1 MYYLNKIV
9 WFFLNPVVVPLVGI
23 VIGAVLLGRGMKW
36 IRTVGAWFVGL
47 SVALLWFESTLTCVC
62 LLGLPLERPYL
73 ATQAAESLPK
83 ADAIVLLGGGIGKT
97 EAMTYPDMFEGADR
111 IWHAARLFKAEK
123 APTIIVSGTN
133 DLAATVPLLLDFGVP
148 REAIVVDNTSR
159 NTYENSRFTEKLLL
173 SSGVGTTN
181 VSVHCSPSPSTFA
194 SSDSSP
200 SVLLVTSAWHMPRA
214 CGNFSKTSLR
224 VIPAACDFSANN
236 AYHGARHFWD
246 WIAPSADMM
255 ARSFYLSKEWLG
267 RLAKK

>member
-1 MYYLNKIV
+1 MYLLNKIV

-36 IRTVGAWFVGL
+36 IRAVGAWFVGL
-47 SVALLWFESTLTCVC
+47 SAALLWFESTLTCVC

-111 IWHAARLFKAEK
+111 IWHAARLFKAGK

-133 DLAATVPLLLDFGVP
+133 DLVATIPLLLDFGIP
-148 REAIVVDNTSR
+148 REAIVVDNESR
-159 NTYENSRFTEKLLL
+159 NTYENSRFTERLLMEGKF
-173 SSGVGTTN
+173 STSGKDAD
-181 VSVHCSPSPSTFA
+181 SPLQ
-194 SSDSSP
+194 
-200 SVLLVTSAWHMPRA
+200 VLLVTSAWHMPRA